1 MDPQTHPLAEH
12 QRFLATLRAR
22 VHTETLGVR
31 LATLAGV
38 ATWLQLHG
46 QTSEARYLFV
56 APMLALVG
64 GALEVGLTRRDQLLG
79 ALGRVPTVMV
89 DVELVAPQVPW
100 RRALLRSAVAWLYV
114 PLATLAAAITI
125 DTLGVRP
132 GWTGEVI
139 WMVAL
144 GLSVVASYTGL
155 LGAWWLERFGEAAAP
170 APVGV
175 PALRGPFASPAPAIT
190 AAPLPAAVPPPAVVQ
205 RTPSLVPPEPT
216 PGPFPVKRT
225 ESTTQ
230 SFGTPVS

>member
-1 MDPQTHPLAEH
+1 MEPPTHPFAEH

-22 VHTETLGVR
+22 VHGQTTGLRV
-31 LATLAGV
+31 ATLAGV
-38 ATWLQLHG
+38 AAWVQLQG
-46 QTSEARYLFV
+46 QTPEARYLFL
-56 APMLALVG
+56 APMFALAG

-89 DVELVAPQVPW
+89 DLDMVAPQVPW
-100 RRALLRSAVAWLYV
+100 RLALLRSAAAWLYI
-114 PLATLAAAITI
+114 PTAAIAAAITI
-125 DTLGVRP
+125 DTLAVRP

-144 GLSVVASYTGL
+144 GLSVVAAYTGL
-155 LGAWWLERFGEAAAP
+155 LGAWWQERFGQAAPGAHAPRAASAPAAPFAP
-170 APVGV
+170 AP
-175 PALRGPFASPAPAIT
+175 ALD
-190 AAPLPAAVPPPAVVQ
+190 PAAGVGVVQ
-205 RTPSLVPPEPT
+205 RTPSLVPPEPV

>member
-1 MDPQTHPLAEH
+1 MEPHAHPLAEH

-22 VHTETLGVR
+22 VQGQTLGLR

-38 ATWLQLHG
+38 AAWVQVHG

-56 APMLALVG
+56 APLLALMG
-64 GALEVGLTRRDQLLG
+64 GALELELTRRDQLLG
-79 ALGRVPTVMV
+79 ALGRVPTVLV
-89 DVELVAPQVPW
+89 DVELVASQVPW
-100 RRALLRSAVAWLYV
+100 RRALLRSAAPWLYV
-114 PLATLAAAITI
+114 PLAALAAAITI
-125 DTLGVRP
+125 DTLAARP
-132 GWTGEVI
+132 GWAGQTI

-144 GLSVVASYTGL
+144 GLSVVAAYTGL

-170 APVGV
+170 AQVAV
-175 PALRGPFASPAPAIT
+175 QALRGPFPA
-190 AAPLPAAVPPPAVVQ
+190 AAPVEPQSPAVVQ

-216 PGPFPVKRT
+216 PGPFPVKRA

>member
-1 MDPQTHPLAEH
+1 MEPHAHPLAEH

-22 VHTETLGVR
+22 VQGQTLGLR

-38 ATWLQLHG
+38 AAWVQVHG

-56 APMLALVG
+56 APLLALMG
-64 GALEVGLTRRDQLLG
+64 GALEIELTRRDQLLG

-89 DVELVAPQVPW
+89 DVELVASQVPW
-100 RRALLRSAVAWLYV
+100 RRALLRSAAPWLYV
-114 PLATLAAAITI
+114 PLAALAAAITI
-125 DTLGVRP
+125 DTLAARP
-132 GWTGEVI
+132 GWAGQTI

-144 GLSVVASYTGL
+144 GLSVVAAYTGL

-170 APVGV
+170 AQVGV
-175 PALRGPFASPAPAIT
+175 QALRRPFAAGAPAPVEALS
-190 AAPLPAAVPPPAVVQ
+190 AAAVQ

-230 SFGTPVS
+230 SFGTPVI